1 MRYVAYAGR
10 KKATAALKP
19 IYTAVADNDA
29 LMALTAFADSTPGKK
44 VPDRRRSVR
53 ERLGPVHTVPRLRPR
68 HPQSDLHHQQ
78 HRIPEL
84 PAA

>member
-44 VPDRRRSVR
+44 Y
-53 ERLGPVHTVPRLRPR
+53 
-68 HPQSDLHHQQ
+68 
-78 HRIPEL
+78 
-84 PAA
+84 PAAVAA

>member
-1 MRYVAYAGR
+1 MVHLIRASMRYVAYAGR

-44 VPDRRRSVR
+44 YPTAV
-53 ERLGPVHTVPRLRPR
+53 
-68 HPQSDLHHQQ
+68 
-78 HRIPEL
+78 
-84 PAA
+84 AA